1 MARQKQKLA
10 PLEQYV
16 IDKIDMMQEKRGFN
30 IRLTESEIK
39 HMKSLKNE
47 IQVDNYARTL
57 FKKHWGML

>member
-1 MARQKQKLA
+1 MARQKQTLS
-10 PLEQYV
+10 PLEQYI

-30 IRLTESEIK
+30 IKLTESEIK

-47 IQVDNYARTL
+47 IQVDNYAHTL